1 MARIVPSLSLLAFT
15 AFASGC
21 IDLGKSNNDESSAK
35 DGADGTQGTEGTDG
49 SDGSD
54 GADGADGADGS
65 DGADGGDDGGDD
77 GGVEG
82 PSAQVRFLNLSPG
95 LVSFSLV
102 DAAGE
107 GAVLSQPLGAEQGSA
122 YTDFPAGEVLLTLEM
137 DGVVVLDGYALTL
150 SETVPTTL
158 FLNHTASSVG
168 VHFDDTSAV
177 GAGQTLL
184 TAYNDADANA
194 ATLFYMAWNGA
205 AYQVLANTSVGYTGT
220 AEILVNTP
228 ADRDLFEIEWP
239 TSYDKLLIGWE
250 ISDDMRAAE
259 GSHLAV
265 YFWTE
270 GDCSY
275 LSTTCVPRLVTQR
288 PDGTVRSD
296 TLAIGDYGWAG

>member
-35 DGADGTQGTEGTDG
+35 DGADGTEGTDG
-49 SDGSD
+49 SDGTDS
-54 GADGADGADGS
+54 ADGS

-82 PSAQVRFLNLSPG
+82 PSAQVRFLNLAPG

-102 DAAGE
+102 NAAGE
-107 GAVLSQPLGAEQGSA
+107 GAVLSQSLGAEQGSA
-122 YTDFPAGEVLLTLEM
+122 YTDFPAGEVLLTLEV
-137 DGVVVLDGYALTL
+137 DGAVLLDGYALTL

-184 TAYNDADANA
+184 SAYNDADANA
-194 ATLFYMAWNGA
+194 ATLYYMAWNGDG
-205 AYQVLANTSVGYTGT
+205 YEVQANTSVGYTGT

>member
-1 MARIVPSLSLLAFT
+1 MARIVSSLSLLAFVT
-15 AFASGC
+15 FTTGC
-21 IDLGKSNNDESSAK
+21 IDLDKFTNDDSSAK

-54 GADGADGADGS
+54 GADGADGT

-77 GGVEG
+77 GGVES
-82 PSAQVRFLNLSPG
+82 PSAQVRFLNLAPG

-102 DAAGE
+102 NAAGD

-184 TAYNDADANA
+184 SAYNDADANA
-194 ATLFYMAWNGA
+194 ATLYYMAWNGDG
-205 AYQVLANTSVGYTGT
+205 YEVQANTSVGYTGT
-220 AEILVNTP
+220 AELLVNTP
-228 ADRDLFEIEWP
+228 ADRDQFEILWP
-239 TSYDKLLIGWE
+239 TSYDMLLLDWE

>member
-1 MARIVPSLSLLAFT
+1 MARIVSSLSLLAFVT
-15 AFASGC
+15 FTTGC
-21 IDLGKSNNDESSAK
+21 IDLGKFTNDESSAK

-49 SDGSD
+49 SDGS
-54 GADGADGADGS
+54 DGADGADGS

>member
-1 MARIVPSLSLLAFT
+1 MLTSSSLQTVVKGMAVAVLLT
-15 AFASGC
+15 ATSQ
-21 IDLGKSNNDESSAK
+21 ISA
-35 DGADGTQGTEGTDG
+35 APIN
-49 SDGSD
+49 
-54 GADGADGADGS
+54 
-65 DGADGGDDGGDD
+65 
-77 GGVEG
+77 GGVEA
-82 PSAQVRFLNLSPG
+82 PNAQVRFLNLAPG

-102 DAAGE
+102 NAAGE

-122 YTDFPAGEVLLTLEM
+122 YTDFPAGEVLLTLEV
-137 DGVVVLDGYALTL
+137 DGAVLLDGYALTL

-184 TAYNDADANA
+184 SAYNDADANA
-194 ATLFYMAWNGA
+194 ATLYYMAWNGDG
-205 AYQVLANTSVGYTGT
+205 YEVQANTSVGYTGT
-220 AEILVNTP
+220 AELLVNTP
-228 ADRDLFEIEWP
+228 ADRDQFEILWP
-239 TSYDKLLIGWE
+239 TSYDMLLLDWE

-288 PDGTVRSD
+288 PDGTVRSA
-296 TLAIGDYGWAG
+296 TLAIGEYGWAG